1 MNKLRQV
8 PCLLSTKETVT
19 KWATFH
25 SFLPHYL
32 PPTWRIILFYFI
44 CFLGPHPWPMDI
56 PRLGVEWELHLPAY
70 TTATATPDP
79 SYVCDLHCSSQQRW
93 ILNPLSEAKDWTQ
106 ILLDP
111 SQVRL
116 PLSHEGN
123 SEKEFLD
130 QFQKLFIFLEL
141 FCVYV
146 CVDLR
151 ISPGRGENW
160 YFKSTVLF
168 IRGQKVFLEP
178 DFPCLLKK
186 KKVEN
191 GENFFTGQ
199 IQVYTKSK
207 STKEFSRIRKDI

>member
-1 MNKLRQV
+1 M
-8 PCLLSTKETVT
+8 
-19 KWATFH
+19 
-25 SFLPHYL
+25 
-32 PPTWRIILFYFI
+32 
-44 CFLGPHPWPMDI
+44 
-56 PRLGVEWELHLPAY
+56 
-70 TTATATPDP
+70 
-79 SYVCDLHCSSQQRW
+79 
-93 ILNPLSEAKDWTQ
+93 
-106 ILLDP
+106 DP

-168 IRGQKVFLEP
+168 IRGHKVFLEP